1 MDIDDT
7 IAPKSDQLNAEDLLT
22 GPRTFTV
29 DRVQVPGGE
38 QPVNIHL
45 REMPGRPYR
54 PSKTMRRVLIAAW
67 GTKSSAYAGRS
78 LTLYRDPDVQFGG
91 ERVGGIK
98 ISHLSDIAQPLR
110 LALTE
115 KRGKRAAYLV
125 EPLRLAKPAPT
136 VDVSAITDRDELRA
150 LWQDADEATR
160 AAIQSRVAE
169 LPDEGLIV
177 PEGES

>member
-54 PSKTMRRVLIAAW
+54 PSKTMRRVLI
-67 GTKSSAYAGRS
+67 
-78 LTLYRDPDVQFGG
+78 
-91 ERVGGIK
+91 
-98 ISHLSDIAQPLR
+98 
-110 LALTE
+110 
-115 KRGKRAAYLV
+115 
-125 EPLRLAKPAPT
+125 
-136 VDVSAITDRDELRA
+136 
-150 LWQDADEATR
+150 
-160 AAIQSRVAE
+160 
-169 LPDEGLIV
+169 
-177 PEGES
+177 